1 MDTETW
7 ATIRRLFE
15 VEKLS
20 KSAIAKRLGIH
31 RWTVRRALG
40 SPAGPPAD
48 LPRRPQT
55 PCKLDAFEDY
65 LHRRLHDYPELTGSK
80 LLHELQRMGY
90 AGGYTILKDFL
101 KTIRPN
107 APKAFLRIE
116 TLPGEYG
123 QVDWANV
130 GSLVIG
136 NAKRKV
142 SCFVMVLSYSR
153 MMYIEF
159 TLSQCLEDFLA
170 CHVNA
175 FGAFGGVVRKVN
187 YDNLKTVVL
196 CRVGQDIR
204 FHPKFMD
211 FAGAHLFGPV
221 PCGVRQAHEKGKV
234 ENGIKYV
241 RSAFLAG
248 RPLTTLAELNREAQ
262 LWLREEANV
271 RIHGTTRER
280 PVDRWASERPLL
292 GPVPASGYD
301 CAIVRGVQATR
312 QALVQFETNRYSV
325 PFRYAGCKT
334 LTLKASGQTMCLF
347 DGANLLATHVRCY
360 EKYRVIE
367 NPAHYAGLLAQR
379 KKAAQTKRVELFLA
393 LAPECEGYMKGLVAA
408 EVHLPSHM
416 EKILELVGLYGK
428 EEVLSAVRHALKYN
442 AFGAAYVQN
451 ILAQRR
457 AARGQ
462 SRPQPVVLSKKPE
475 WMNVSVEETDLGL
488 YDRLFVEEE
497 GGEQS

>member
-1 MDTETW
+1 M
-7 ATIRRLFE
+7 
-15 VEKLS
+15 
-20 KSAIAKRLGIH
+20 
-31 RWTVRRALG
+31 
-40 SPAGPPAD
+40 
-48 LPRRPQT
+48 
-55 PCKLDAFEDY
+55 
-65 LHRRLHDYPELTGSK
+65 
-80 LLHELQRMGY
+80 
-90 AGGYTILKDFL
+90 
-101 KTIRPN
+101 
-107 APKAFLRIE
+107 
-116 TLPGEYG
+116 
-123 QVDWANV
+123 
-130 GSLVIG
+130 
-136 NAKRKV
+136 RK
-142 SCFVMVLSYSR
+142 
-153 MMYIEF
+153 I
-159 TLSQCLEDFLA
+159 
-170 CHVNA
+170 
-175 FGAFGGVVRKVN
+175 N

-204 FHPKFMD
+204 FHPTFMD
-211 FAGAHLFGPV
+211 FAGVHLFEPV

-248 RPLTTLAELNREAQ
+248 RTLSTLAEINREAE

-280 PVDRWASERPLL
+280 PVDRWVNERPLL
-292 GPVPASGYD
+292 GPVPTPGYD

-334 LTLKASGQTMCLF
+334 LTLKASGQTVCLF
-347 DGANLLATHVRCY
+347 AGANLLATHARCY

-379 KKAAQTKRVELFLA
+379 KKAAQSKRVELFLA
-393 LAPECEGYMKGLVAA
+393 LAPECEDYMKGLVAA
-408 EVHLPSHM
+408 EVHLPIHM

-428 EEVLSAVRHALKYN
+428 EEVISAMRHALQYN

-451 ILAQRR
+451 IIAQRR

-462 SRPQPVVLSKKPE
+462 SRPQPVILSKKPE

-488 YDRLFVEEE
+488 YDRLFDEDT